1 MSNGGNNGSGA
12 YRMPN
17 LTPEQA
23 AAARRSEARENA
35 RRSRNLYV
43 TTSKGYMEMERQKAL
58 QALSKKLSPYKGSK
72 NNRNTAIRALEAA
85 RKGARANRNVNRQ
98 KVANWGQRITSMTSN
113 TNKALYK
120 KMRQYYIS
128 ELNTVMNKRT
138 GNSRAVK
145 RLEAFAGFKRAL
157 GRGVARTKIYGAYGA
172 RGLAKTAAAPV
183 RGAALTGRG
192 ATGLLQRMKL
202 KAFAMRK
209 KRSPSNYNAS
219 VAWKAH
225 VLKLRRKQEEANRKV
240 VNMEANL
247 KRYMSIGIINNSELN
262 RVRSKLNSAKRA
274 AKQAKELANNARRG
288 KTIPALIATAPNM
301 PKSGNRRSAL
311 TAEAVAPGVS
321 RRASVSQ
328 LAGLFNKGPPLV
340 VRRSVGGRSAAINAA
355 AAVAANNARKAAAAA
370 RAAANAAVNAAV
382 NTPSRTNNNAAARAE
397 EAASVA
403 ENSASNFSNA
413 VSNFGN
419 QPRPR
424 QWIRNPFARR

>member
-1 MSNGGNNGSGA
+1 
-12 YRMPN
+12 
-17 LTPEQA
+17 
-23 AAARRSEARENA
+23 
-35 RRSRNLYV
+35 
-43 TTSKGYMEMERQKAL
+43 MEMERQKAL
-58 QALSKKLSPYKGSK
+58 QALAKKLSPYKGSK
-72 NNRNTAIRALEAA
+72 NNRNAAIRALEAA

-128 ELNTVMNKRT
+128 ELNKVMNVRT
-138 GNSRAVK
+138 ANSRAVK

-172 RGLAKTAAAPV
+172 RGLAKTAVAPV

-192 ATGLLQRMKL
+192 ATGLLQRLKL

-209 KRSPSNYNAS
+209 KRTPSNYNAS

-240 VNMEANL
+240 ANMEANL

-288 KTIPALIATAPNM
+288 KTIPALTAAAPNI

-311 TAEAVAPGVS
+311 RAAATGVS
-321 RRASVSQ
+321 RGSSVAQ

-355 AAVAANNARKAAAAA
+355 AAVAANNARRAAAAA
-370 RAAANAAVNAAV
+370 RTAANAAVNAAIT
-382 NTPSRTNNNAAARAE
+382 TPSPANNNAAARAE
-397 EAASVA
+397 NAANEA

-413 VSNFGN
+413 VNNFG
-419 QPRPR
+419 PRR
-424 QWIRNPFARR
+424 WFKNPFAR